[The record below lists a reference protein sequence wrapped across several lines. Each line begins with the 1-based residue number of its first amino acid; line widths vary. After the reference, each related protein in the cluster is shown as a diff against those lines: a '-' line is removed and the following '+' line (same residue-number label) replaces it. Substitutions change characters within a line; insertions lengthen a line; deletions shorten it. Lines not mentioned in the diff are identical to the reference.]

1 MLDYKVFIFFDII
14 FKKVKRKYMLS
25 MRSDKDLKG
34 KLKDYKR
41 RIIKNILVMII
52 LGVTFQLRAT

>member
-1 MLDYKVFIFFDII
+1 
-14 FKKVKRKYMLS
+14 MLS
-25 MRSDKDLKG
+25 MWSDKDLKG

>member
-1 MLDYKVFIFFDII
+1 
-14 FKKVKRKYMLS
+14 

>member
-25 MRSDKDLKG
+25 MSSDKDLKG